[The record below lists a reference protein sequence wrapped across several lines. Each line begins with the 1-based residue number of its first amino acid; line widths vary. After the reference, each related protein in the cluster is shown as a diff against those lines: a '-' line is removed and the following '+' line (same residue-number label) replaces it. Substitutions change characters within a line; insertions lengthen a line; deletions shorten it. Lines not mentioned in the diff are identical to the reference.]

1 MDGGEVTPRKPQS
14 GEEKMDI
21 MKSSEQENPMMRL
34 TFTISEQHFLAT
46 IHQLTGKKKKKPL
59 QLTCETYRLS
69 LDLDK
74 GPDRN
79 LNT

>member
-1 MDGGEVTPRKPQS
+1 MDGGEVRPQKPQS

-21 MKSSEQENPMMRL
+21 MKSSEEENPMMRP

-46 IHQLTGKKKKKPL
+46 IHQLTGKKKNPL
-59 QLTCETYRLS
+59 QWTCDMYRQS
-69 LDLDK
+69 PDLDK
-74 GPDRN
+74 EPDRD